1 MRIQSFFSSLVHIPV
16 QPNYNYKNFSK
27 YMQKL
32 LCEFLGRPVPIIHE
46 FLKILE

>member
-16 QPNYNYKNFSK
+16 QPNYNKNFSK

-46 FLKILE
+46 LLKILE